1 MKNVNKSLKNKMNR
15 KILVI
20 FLSIVMLLSLSG
32 FYLNGTLTNLI
43 KLEYINSDNAL
54 SDINSSIKNGDLIFQ
69 TSVSSQ
75 SKAIQLATKSKYS
88 HCGIIYQK
96 GKDFYVFEAIQPVKL
111 TLLSTWIKRGK
122 DGKYVIKRLKNGD
135 KLLTPPVISK
145 MKNIGERF
153 KGKNYDLTFEWS
165 DDKIYCSELIWKIYK
180 EATGLEIGKLQ
191 RLKDFDL
198 TNPVVKSKMR
208 ERYGNNIP
216 LNEPVISPEA
226 VFSSNLLITVKSNE

>member
-1 MKNVNKSLKNKMNR
+1 VKNVNKSLKNKMNR

-20 FLSIVMLLSLSG
+20 FSSIVMLLSLSG

-88 HCGIIYQK
+88 HCGIIYQN

-111 TLLSTWIKRGK
+111 TLLSTWINRGK

-153 KGKNYDLTFEWS
+153 KGKDYDLTFEWS

-191 RLKDFDL
+191 KLKDFDL

-226 VFSSNLLITVKSNE
+226 VFNSNLLITVKSNE

>member
-1 MKNVNKSLKNKMNR
+1 
-15 KILVI
+15 
-20 FLSIVMLLSLSG
+20 MLLPLSG

-43 KLEYINSDNAL
+43 KLEYINSDNVL

-88 HCGIIYQK
+88 HCGIIYQN

-111 TLLSTWIKRGK
+111 TLLSTWINRGK

-145 MKNIGERF
+145 MKNVGERF

-180 EATGLEIGKLQ
+180 EATGLEIGRLQ
-191 RLKDFDL
+191 KLKDFDL
-198 TNPVVKSKMR
+198 TNPVVKTKMR

-226 VFSSNLLITVKSNE
+226 VFNSNLLITVKSNE

>member
-1 MKNVNKSLKNKMNR
+1 MKSA
-15 KILVI
+15 I
-20 FLSIVMLLSLSG
+20 G
-32 FYLNGTLTNLI
+32 F
-43 KLEYINSDNAL
+43 
-54 SDINSSIKNGDLIFQ
+54 
-69 TSVSSQ
+69 
-75 SKAIQLATKSKYS
+75 
-88 HCGIIYQK
+88 
-96 GKDFYVFEAIQPVKL
+96 
-111 TLLSTWIKRGK
+111 LLSTWINRGK

-135 KLLTPPVISK
+135 KVLTTPVISK

-191 RLKDFDL
+191 KLKDFDL

-226 VFSSNLLITVKSNE
+226 VFNSNLLITVKSNE

>member
-1 MKNVNKSLKNKMNR
+1 VKNVNKSLKNKMNR

-20 FLSIVMLLSLSG
+20 FSSIVMLLPLSG

-43 KLEYINSDNAL
+43 KLEYINSDNVL

-88 HCGIIYQK
+88 HCGIIYQN

-111 TLLSTWIKRGK
+111 TLLSTWINRGK

-153 KGKNYDLTFEWS
+153 KGKDYDLTFEWS

-191 RLKDFDL
+191 KLKDFDL

-226 VFSSNLLITVKSNE
+226 VFNSNLLITVKSNE